1 MCVYVTEGV
10 KSENIKVD
18 SKLIPMEE
26 IEGQGKDNKVKDIG
40 NDITFNVLS
49 RLPTKTLIGMKRV
62 SKEWQHL
69 MLDRS
74 FIQLQLKSWE
84 PISGFFFQEKFQW
97 CKEDIKSVN
106 YILAEAD
113 ATKVNSTVLNFLPE
127 TVVVQSSVHGLI
139 CCRSC
144 FPSQNPIIYVCNP
157 VNKEWISLPYPEPE
171 IQDSLALGFDPFA
184 DPIDVSTDFK
194 VIRVHEVDADM
205 DNMDDIQFSFDV
217 YSSQTRA
224 WRKAVEICQC
234 SSHLYKNKG
243 LFVNGI
249 LYWLTH
255 GDKILMFD
263 VENELALLIT
273 LPLPLTHFNSIPEMC
288 IGEWDGQL
296 HYVLISEDGLQ
307 LWVLEEQYTSQ
318 WDLKCSISLDKF
330 EEENRAFFY
339 NIRDKI
345 TAATNSSPLIDPL
358 VFKDGKL
365 FMRITID
372 IFLFD
377 FEAGKLKILCD
388 LHQLGRN
395 SMNSPTVLPY
405 TMSLVPLDYI

>member
-1 MCVYVTEGV
+1 MTILHRVNFAG
-10 KSENIKVD
+10 KMKVN
-18 SKLIPMEE
+18 SKLFAMEGK
-26 IEGQGKDNKVKDIG
+26 EGREDSKVKDIG
-40 NDITFNVLS
+40 DDITFNVLS
-49 RLPTKTLIGMKRV
+49 RLSTKTLFGMKCV
-62 SKEWQHL
+62 SKEWHYL

-74 FIQLQLKSWE
+74 FIQSQLKSRE
-84 PISGFFFQEKFQW
+84 PVSGFFFQEKFQW
-97 CKEDIKSVN
+97 CKEDIKSLN
-106 YILAEAD
+106 YIQAEAEV
-113 ATKVNSTVLNFLPE
+113 TKVHSTVLNFLPE

-157 VNKEWISLPYPEPE
+157 VNKEWVSLPYPESE
-171 IQDSLALGFDPFA
+171 IQDSLALGFDPFV
-184 DPIDVSTDFK
+184 DPIDVSTNFK
-194 VIRVHEVDADM
+194 VIRVYEVDADM
-205 DNMDDIQFSFDV
+205 DNMDDILYSFDV

-243 LFVNGI
+243 LFVKGI

-263 VENELALLIT
+263 VENEFSLFIT
-273 LPLPLTHFNSIPEMC
+273 VPIPLTQFNRAPEMC
-288 IGEWDGQL
+288 IGECDGQL

-330 EEENRAFFY
+330 EEENRVFVC
-339 NIRDKI
+339 NISEKV
-345 TAATNSSPLIDPL
+345 TAATNPSPEIDPL
-358 VFKDGKL
+358 VFKDGML
-365 FMRITID
+365 FMRITTD

-377 FEAGKLKILCD
+377 FEAGKLKMLCN
-388 LHQLGRN
+388 LYQLGRN
-395 SMNSPTVLPY
+395 SMNSPIVIPY